1 MREASQGKGKQQR
14 KKDDSSLASHRAP
27 ILPGMSHSLMPLPTA
42 LPPMADDDFAQQVED
57 LMRFLQDFTLPPST
71 HKKKPRQRRPPLT
84 TLPTNDNASPR
95 RRLVDDNDDDDD
107 SKKVT
112 EIHDSHESLVEEEE
126 EDARAG
132 DQGTEGPALSAS
144 SRHPHS
150 WILRMTQALR
160 EWKEQ
165 HWQQTQALLD
175 DQRRQLEVQHD
186 QEVRDLQ
193 ARLEVPR
200 PRDVATTTQAL
211 STPPS
216 RRRTTPRPVSHD
228 RTTRSPTLRGGRP
241 HKQSWHAPDG
251 TKTTRY
257 ADGTCH
263 EQSPDGATVTRFP
276 NGDVQTKSGSRRVVT
291 TQEEP
296 PTQGCYYYGRTGALR
311 LEQADSSVVWCFANG
326 QRERHA
332 ADGRVVVDQW
342 ASTV

>member
-1 MREASQGKGKQQR
+1 MN
-14 KKDDSSLASHRAP
+14 
-27 ILPGMSHSLMPLPTA
+27 HSRSPLPTA
-42 LPPMADDDFAQQVED
+42 LPAAADDDFAQQVED

-71 HKKKPRQRRPPLT
+71 HKKKPRQPRPPLT
-84 TLPTNDNASPR
+84 TLPANDNTSPR
-95 RRLVDDNDDDDD
+95 RRLVDDDDNDDDDD

-112 EIHDSHESLVEEEE
+112 EIHDSQESLVEK
-126 EDARAG
+126 EDAIAAE
-132 DQGTEGPALSAS
+132 QGTEGPALSAS

-175 DQRRQLEVQHD
+175 DQRRQLQAQHD

-200 PRDVATTTQAL
+200 PRDVATTTHAQAL

-216 RRRTTPRPVSHD
+216 RRRTTSPRPVSHD

-241 HKQSWHAPDG
+241 HKQSWHSPDG

-263 EQSPDGATVTRFP
+263 EQSPDGATVTRFA

-291 TQEEP
+291 TEAEEP
-296 PTQGCYYYGRTGALR
+296 STQGCYYYGRTGALR

-342 ASTV
+342 ASAV